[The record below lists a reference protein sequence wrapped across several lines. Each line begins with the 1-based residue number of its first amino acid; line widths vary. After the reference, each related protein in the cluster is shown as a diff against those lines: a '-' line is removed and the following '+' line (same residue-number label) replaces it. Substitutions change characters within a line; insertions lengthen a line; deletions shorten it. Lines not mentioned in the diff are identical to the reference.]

1 MIHGCVDGFSRV
13 ITYLHCSTNNKAAG
27 LERVLQMYGISL
39 QDLTNEDGIN
49 DSATEISLT
58 LEQQNT
64 LHTSTEHLTA
74 SDQFQAWNSAIG
86 EFNRKL

>member
-1 MIHGCVDGFSRV
+1 
-13 ITYLHCSTNNKAAG
+13 
-27 LERVLQMYGISL
+27 MYGISL

-74 SDQFQAWNSAIG
+74 SDKFQAVVSKLS
-86 EFNRKL
+86 EFGIQS